1 VAGLSW
7 PLTVMAKIDILLL
20 VLPLALG
27 FGLAGVLVRHR
38 LYREFPFFFIYI
50 TATALGDITKTAVI
64 HHYAAY
70 FYVYWSFEL
79 LSAALALAAL
89 YEAYYRVFRNFFRV
103 HPWFWRLF
111 PTAVAVVV
119 GISAVYTLTR
129 PPRQVLWFINLI
141 IALEIGVK
149 LIQFAVFLL
158 FHGAMVVFHARRRNH
173 PLGIVNGFAVVAAA
187 GIAYTLF
194 SEFGTKFTFLVQY
207 GVPMAYILAEA
218 VWLDTFLRP
227 PEAPPQLPPGIT
239 LEQALAEMVQGHQE
253 LKDWKDFSRKVR
265 R

>member
-1 VAGLSW
+1 
-7 PLTVMAKIDILLL
+7 MAKIEILLL
-20 VLPLALG
+20 ALSLALG
-27 FGLAGVLVRHR
+27 FGLAGVLVKRR

-50 TATALGDITKTAVI
+50 TATAVGDITKTAVI
-64 HHYAAY
+64 HHFAAY

-103 HPWFWRLF
+103 YPWFWRLF
-111 PTAVAVVV
+111 PTAVAIVV
-119 GISAVYTLTR
+119 GISAVYALRR
-129 PPRQVLWFINLI
+129 PPKQALWYINLI

-149 LIQFAVFLL
+149 LIQFAIFVL
-158 FHGAMVVFHARRRNH
+158 FWVAMVVFHARRRNY
-173 PLGIVNGFAVVAAA
+173 PLGIVNGFAVVAVA

-194 SEFGTKFTFLVQY
+194 SEFGTKVTFLLQY

-227 PEAPPQLPPGIT
+227 PEAPPQMPAGMT
-239 LEQALAEMVQGHQE
+239 LEQALAEMALGHQE
-253 LKDWKDFSRKVR
+253 LKEWKDLSRRVR